1 MAVAKFDQL
10 ALSAIRTPLKLV
22 HPRRCNRTETMWS
35 SAITVSSQ
43 TKLPAVF
50 EMLILENILSA
61 VVLSELGKVIGFIDM
76 ADIVNYTVGLFGAHP
91 NETELAEFFAKSKR
105 FREVTVADVME
116 QHDKPVWRPVTAER
130 DFSLF
135 YSLEAIARLGV
146 HRLAVVHNDKVVGV
160 VTESMI
166 IGWCYV
172 NLAKMGDARKTPVSE
187 LTRSYFVSSI
197 EESEMAIKAFKHMS
211 ERKLSA
217 LAVVDKNGNLK
228 DTISTRDLKGIG
240 ADAEMFTRLWESVSE
255 FKKKVRKTTPHSQSI
270 PQQPLYVLESDTL
283 ETVIT
288 TMEKQAVHRL
298 WVVKAADN
306 LRPINVITQSD
317 VIRYILPY

>member
-1 MAVAKFDQL
+1 MSKFDQL

-35 SAITVSSQ
+35 SAITVTAD

-50 EMLILENILSA
+50 EVLISENILSA
-61 VVLSELGKVIGFIDM
+61 VVLSAEGKVVGFIDM
-76 ADIVNYTVGLFGAHP
+76 ADIMQYTVGLFGAAP
-91 NETELAEFFAKSKR
+91 NETELAEFFAKSKK
-105 FREVTVADVME
+105 FREVTVNDIMDLT
-116 QHDKPVWRPVTAER
+116 QKPMWRPMTAER

-135 YSLEAIARLGV
+135 YSLEAIARLGT
-146 HRLAVVHNDKVVGV
+146 HRLAVVHKEKVVGV

-166 IGWCYV
+166 IGWCFV

-197 EESEMAIKAFKHMS
+197 EESELALKAFKQMS

-217 LAVVDKNGNLK
+217 LAVVDKFGTLK

-240 ADAEMFTRLWESVSE
+240 ADAELFTRLWEPVSE
-255 FKKKVRKTTPHSQSI
+255 FKKKVRKHTPHAQSI
-270 PQQPLYVLESDTL
+270 PKQPLYVLESDTL

-288 TMEKQAVHRL
+288 TMEKEAVHRL
-298 WVVKAADN
+298 WVVKSAEN

>member
-1 MAVAKFDQL
+1 MTAKFDQL

-35 SAITVSSQ
+35 SAITVTQQ

-50 EMLILENILSA
+50 EMLISENILSA
-61 VVLSELGKVIGFIDM
+61 VVLSPEGKVVGFIDM
-76 ADIVNYTVGLFGAHP
+76 ADIVNFTVGLFGSAP

-105 FREVTVADVME
+105 FRDATVSDVME
-116 QHDKPVWRPVTAER
+116 THDGKPVWRPVTAER

-135 YSLEAIARLGV
+135 HSLEAIARLGV
-146 HRLAVVHNDKVVGV
+146 HRLAVVHKEKVVGV

-166 IGWCYV
+166 IGWCFV

-197 EESEMAIKAFKHMS
+197 EETEPALKAFKQMA

-217 LAVVDKNGNLK
+217 LAVVDKFGHLK
-228 DTISTRDLKGIG
+228 DTISTRDLKGI
-240 ADAEMFTRLWESVSE
+240 AANAELWTRLWDGVGE
-255 FKKKVRKTTPHSQSI
+255 FKKKVRASTPHAQSI
-270 PQQPLYVLESDTL
+270 PKKPLYVLESDTL

-288 TMEKQAVHRL
+288 TMEKEAVHRL
-298 WVVKAADN
+298 WVVKSAED